1 MSMLRL
7 ILSVAIA
14 VLLATGVFIG
24 IQLSLSKTKDALNL
38 AKGPAGLVEVEGTLK
53 CTVGEREMV
62 AAGVLRNRG
71 LRIEENVS
79 VRVVWRNDSGEMVS
93 SEKFQVLEDGQL
105 LPSAAKSFRIPMTSI
120 AGVTSCEVSVGSS
133 N

>member
-1 MSMLRL
+1 MGVVSGRKDGRVSMLRL
-7 ILSVAIA
+7 ILSAAIA
-14 VLLATGVFIG
+14 VLLAAGVFIG

-38 AKGPAGLVEVEGTLK
+38 AKGPAGLVEVEGTPK

-71 LRIEENVS
+71 LRIEEDVS

-105 LPSAAKSFRIPMTSI
+105 LPSAAMSFDD
-120 AGVTSCEVSVGSS
+120 SVFLASMA
-133 N
+133 